1 MEEMSWV
8 LGDIVLVL
16 MRFYWNMNVDEQENI
31 YILWNRWNLV
41 IMLNFGGFREDL

>member
-16 MRFYWNMNVDEQENI
+16 MRFYWNMNVDE
-31 YILWNRWNLV
+31 
-41 IMLNFGGFREDL
+41 